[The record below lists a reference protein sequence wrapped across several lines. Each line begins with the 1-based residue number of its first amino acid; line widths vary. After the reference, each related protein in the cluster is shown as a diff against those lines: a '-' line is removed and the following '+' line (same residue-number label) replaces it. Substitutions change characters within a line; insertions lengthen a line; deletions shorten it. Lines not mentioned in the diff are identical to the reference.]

1 MYQNKRD
8 LLICGID
15 SDEAALE
22 LKRRFADKFPQITI
36 HTVCGIIEPLFSILE
51 NRFSVVVVIDKAR
64 TANGAMCL
72 INIFCD
78 HDYSPDDVFLY
89 HLEADDGA
97 RGPAVAG
104 EFSKGDEEGLL
115 AAAEKAASLKFEC
128 RWQTP
133 QQIEEARIQSAKRRE
148 AYEKLRAERAP
159 PRKSRISR
167 FANFFRWR

>member
-15 SDEAALE
+15 SDEAARE
-22 LKRRFADKFPQITI
+22 LQQRFADKFPQITI
-36 HTVCGIIEPLFSILE
+36 HTVCGVIEPLFSILE

-78 HDYSPDDVFLY
+78 HEYSPDDVFLY
-89 HLEADDGA
+89 HLEADDGT
-97 RGPAVAG
+97 RGPAAAG

-115 AAAEKAASLKFEC
+115 AAAEKVASRKYER
-128 RWQTP
+128 RWQT
-133 QQIEEARIQSAKRRE
+133 QQKIDEERIQSAKRRE
-148 AYEKLRAERAP
+148 AHEKWKAEHAP